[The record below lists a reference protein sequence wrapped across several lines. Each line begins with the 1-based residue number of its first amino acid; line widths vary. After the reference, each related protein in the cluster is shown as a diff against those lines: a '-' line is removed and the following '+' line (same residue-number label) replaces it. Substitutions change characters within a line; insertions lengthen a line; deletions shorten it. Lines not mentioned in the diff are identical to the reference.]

1 MCRKRRRIH
10 VSEEEE
16 DTCVRRGGG
25 YMCQK
30 RIVTRSGA
38 SLECGVQRSLFINV
52 DCTGMCDKNEVRRG
66 AREREREREVYRE
79 ERLGLMMCVCRVFI
93 FKVTGP
99 TPLRDGVRHKADVP
113 THLSPR

>member
-1 MCRKRRRIH
+1 MWT
-10 VSEEEE
+10 V
-16 DTCVRRGGG
+16 
-25 YMCQK
+25 
-30 RIVTRSGA
+30 
-38 SLECGVQRSLFINV
+38 LECAIRMKCV
-52 DCTGMCDKNEVRRG
+52 EE
-66 AREREREREVYRE
+66 REREREREVYRE